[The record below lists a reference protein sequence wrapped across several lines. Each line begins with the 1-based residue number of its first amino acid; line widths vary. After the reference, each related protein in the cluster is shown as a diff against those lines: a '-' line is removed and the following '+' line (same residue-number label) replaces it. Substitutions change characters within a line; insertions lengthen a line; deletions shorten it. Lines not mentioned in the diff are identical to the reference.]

1 MCNNFN
7 DPFHQNDSWFH
18 SSVAVLFSFEIIAP
32 SLNPH
37 SRYLGGGL
45 PGESPRVAKAST
57 QSREHLAAVK
67 QALRAL
73 GFNKQ
78 VLTCAVTASVMPV
91 LKQLL
96 TPGII

>member
-1 MCNNFN
+1 MRKSNATSGLALYFYLS
-7 DPFHQNDSWFH
+7 F
-18 SSVAVLFSFEIIAP
+18 VVVLNFEIIAP
-32 SLNPH
+32 SFCPY

-45 PGESPRVAKAST
+45 PGENPRVAKAST

-78 VLTCAVTASVMPV
+78 VLTDTVTASVAPV
-91 LKQLL
+91 FQRLL
-96 TPGII
+96 APGII